1 MFSFCSLC
9 VSLNDKCQKKLI
21 ELLYLPHKM
30 LQMHQNLINTIPRM
44 LMQTV
49 AVAGVAYQRLLSGRC
64 SGHVDSDRIIFF
76 KNLL

>member
-1 MFSFCSLC
+1 
-9 VSLNDKCQKKLI
+9 
-21 ELLYLPHKM
+21 M

-76 KNLL
+76 FKSTLVRRN